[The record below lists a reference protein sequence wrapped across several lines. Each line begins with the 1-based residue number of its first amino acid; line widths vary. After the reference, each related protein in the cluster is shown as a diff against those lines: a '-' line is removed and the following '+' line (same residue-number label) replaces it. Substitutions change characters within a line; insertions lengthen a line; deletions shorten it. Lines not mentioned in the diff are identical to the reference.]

1 MAGMPIRAATTVDI
15 REQIALMALSGNYSI
30 TEIAELFDV
39 TRPTVYRYRD
49 RYRSG
54 GRADLVDHS
63 RAPHHRRSVD
73 DSIKQRVLSERE
85 RFGFGSK
92 KIRQRMLD
100 EDLDAQWP
108 ARSTIDDILRR
119 AGVVRPRRRR
129 LRYDSP
135 FRRRFAA
142 SEPGQLSAI
151 DFKGEFRLLTG
162 RWCYPL
168 TMTDAY
174 SRYML
179 ACHALPSTRL
189 AGAWPIVERILR
201 EHGLPDAILSDN
213 GPPFGPHGTG
223 RLSSF
228 SVRLMELG
236 IQPLLIAPGH
246 PEQNGSHER
255 MHRSLL
261 ESPFFQV
268 APSFRRQQEIFDAFR
283 AMYNHERPHEGID
296 MHRPARR
303 YHSSLRPYPSTPP
316 KIDYPIGFD
325 VRLVTMN
332 GTFKW
337 QGTYVFLASSMAGRR
352 IGLQLVDDHLWN
364 IYFSTFL
371 LGRFDERERRVL

>member
-1 MAGMPIRAATTVDI
+1 MPIRAATTVDI
-15 REQIALMALSGNYSI
+15 REQIALMALSGNYTI
-30 TEIAELFDV
+30 TEIADLFDV

-54 GRADLVDHS
+54 GRSELVDRS

-73 DSIKQRVLSERE
+73 DSMKRRVLAERE

-92 KIRQRMLD
+92 KIRQRLLD
-100 EDLDAQWP
+100 EDADAAWP
-108 ARSTIDDILRR
+108 ARSTIDEILRR

-135 FRRRFAA
+135 FRRRFSA

-151 DFKGEFRLLTG
+151 DFKGEFRLRSG

-179 ACHALPSTRL
+179 ACQALPSTRL
-189 AGAWPIVERILR
+189 AGAWPVIERIFR
-201 EHGLPDAILSDN
+201 EYGLPDAILSDN
-213 GPPFGPHGTG
+213 GPPFGPHGSG

-268 APSFRRQQEIFDAFR
+268 APSFRRQQQIFDAFR
-283 AMYNHERPHEGID
+283 TMYNHERPHEGID
-296 MHRPARR
+296 MQRPAGR
-303 YHSSLRPYPSTPP
+303 YHSSPRPFPSTPP
-316 KIDYPIGFD
+316 KIDYPVGFD

-337 QGTYVFLASSMAGRR
+337 RGTYVFLASSMAGRA
-352 IGLQLVDDHLWN
+352 IGLQLVDDQLWDV
-364 IYFSTFL
+364 YFSRFL
-371 LGRFDERERRVL
+371 VGRFHERERRVL